1 MHIASIVKIES
12 LNIYNFLNK
21 LFILLVIALF
31 VKNKWII
38 KKLII
43 IYVRNYFNR
52 LVIFQYNL

>member
-31 VKNKWII
+31 VKNK
-38 KKLII
+38 
-43 IYVRNYFNR
+43 
-52 LVIFQYNL
+52 